1 MRSLLDSWRDEIGSS
16 ELVFLRCSKNNYRTF
31 FGYSD
36 DAPLQK
42 GDPRVRG
49 YGLPTKRPTVN
60 ELVRAFIE
68 LTRFKTSHLSAE
80 ALAQL
85 DADYLA
91 SVAPPPAKQ
100 PSASTSAPPKPKP
113 EAPPKLSQ
121 EEELERDRW
130 SRLVEMVRKGRV
142 EALATFLEKYGPEL
156 ESGHEGEEVPPP
168 WGTLPAFLPEAK
180 ATPTLL
186 HLAAASGQPRVVR
199 YFLSPPYALAPTLH
213 ESHVPPHTS
222 RPLPTPYEVAS
233 DRATRNEFRFAAFR
247 DPDRCD
253 WTGSCVGGA
262 RVPGPLDEEKERERE
277 RKEEEKR
284 AKLRERQRERD
295 EAEEKQRAV
304 EEEAARQ
311 AREAEE
317 HRRRMLVPAH
327 ASGPQRLG
335 GGPPKPI
342 QDRDRAGLSEE
353 QKMRIQREERARA
366 AEARLKRL
374 GGGA

>member
-1 MRSLLDSWRDEIGSS
+1 M
-16 ELVFLRCSKNNYRTF
+16 FLTQVCFS
-31 FGYSD
+31 
-36 DAPLQK
+36 Q
-42 GDPRVRG
+42 
-49 YGLPTKRPTVN
+49 TVN
-60 ELVRAFIE
+60 ELLRAFTE
-68 LTRFKTSHLSAE
+68 LTRFKTSHLTAE

-91 SVAPPPAKQ
+91 SIAPPPTRPT
-100 PSASTSAPPKPKP
+100 PSSTSAPPKAKAD
-113 EAPPKLSQ
+113 APPKLSK

-130 SRLVEMVRKGRV
+130 ARLVEMVKKGRV

-156 ESGHEGEEVPPP
+156 ESGHEGEETPPP
-168 WGTLPAFLPEAK
+168 WGTLPSFLAESK
-180 ATPTLL
+180 TTLTLL
-186 HLAAASGQPRVVR
+186 HLAAASGQASVVR
-199 YFLSPPYALAPTLH
+199 YFLSPPYSLSPVLH
-213 ESHVPPHTS
+213 ASHLPPHTA
-222 RPLPTPYEVAS
+222 RPFPTPYEVAA
-233 DRATRNEFRFAAFR
+233 DRATRNEFRYAAFR
-247 DPDRCD
+247 DPQRCD
-253 WTGSCVGGA
+253 WTGSGIGGA
-262 RVPGPLDEEKERERE
+262 RVPGGLDEEKEREKE

-295 EAEEKQRAV
+295 EAEAKQREM
-304 EEEAARQ
+304 EEEKERQ

-317 HRRRMLVPAH
+317 HRRRMLVPAQ

-374 GGGA
+374 G